1 MGCARMRAK
10 TIRFSRGSALLLMPV
25 LVLGLLA
32 AQPSFADAGHGVR
45 LAAAAPATTTP
56 PAGSISAWRSAVATS
71 PSTGVG
77 CFETIYPRLT
87 WRRFSCQTPP
97 PNAPRQLVVHQSHPP
112 QAVGGGTDFE
122 TSASGTTSATGSF
135 PFVTNTAS
143 SAGPTETDNGTSNL
157 YSLQLNA
164 NHFSSSLCN
173 QLPSPSECVGGQQFV
188 YDSGQ
193 NSIYMQYWLN
203 DSALTS
209 TSTCPTGY
217 QLYIDPPGKPYWSGC
232 YVDSPWGYL
241 AKASPSIS
249 TPPVSSLGSVQLT
262 GSAVAGGNDIL
273 TMTVAGEAVK
283 TQFPDISTPGAAGGL
298 GLAGNWNV
306 SEFGVF
312 GDGGGSEADFNAGTS
327 LQTQLTT
334 VASAAP
340 TCLYGGITG
349 ETNNLNLGG
358 TPPAIGGTA
367 SSGVLVT
374 TQTYGA
380 TETPSCADATTWG
393 ETHLITLSN
402 DPAASSA
409 LTYNFQSTG
418 DYTLART
425 SAFDVQAQQIPDPVS
440 ANLAINQEIGAR
452 VGSSDVAV
460 CTNPSRLVVN
470 GRLVSLASGGR
481 VSVPGGAVSLSGT
494 TYLIQDD
501 NGDFV
506 QAHLYQGAGN
516 IGWLDANVGI
526 GRWPAAVSGLLANA
540 GTHVNEVRSS
550 RGVVLAAPFGFSK
563 FYDTYA
569 TSWRVPAGQSLLS
582 GCDRKVADRNPALNF
597 NANNLTPSQYRIG
610 HSVCA
615 GRGVEAALID
625 SCILDVATLGAKD
638 TAQVYASLP
647 ADLTWGAITSGRGPT
662 PPRPPTNVR
671 ASARNASAIVS
682 FRPPASN
689 GGSAITGY
697 TVTASDRTDPAHG
710 GQTAWRAS
718 GPITVTRLT
727 SGDSY
732 TFRVTATNAVGT
744 SLPSAPSGAVTP
756 VSTAT
761 FTEAASGDP
770 GSTPT
775 EGRPFTVIGY
785 ECDRDADVQATG
797 TMTFTDV
804 TTGTLIG
811 TLALGPSSF
820 VNCGQAE
827 ITDREHLAPGTYEI
841 EATYTPGGSIPVTSS
856 PPGTYDQTVAPLAE
870 TRLTAG

>member
-1 MGCARMRAK
+1 MRAK
-10 TIRFSRGSALLLMPV
+10 AIRFSRVSALLVMPV

-32 AQPSFADAGHGVR
+32 AQPSFADADHSVR
-45 LAAAAPATTTP
+45 LAAATPAAARP
-56 PAGSISAWRSAVATS
+56 SPGSIRAWRSAVATS
-71 PSTGVG
+71 PSSGVG
-77 CFETIYPRLT
+77 CFETTYPRLT
-87 WRRFSCQTPP
+87 WRRFSCHTPP
-97 PNAPRQLVVHQSHPP
+97 PDAPRQLVVRQSHPP

-122 TSASGTTSATGSF
+122 TSANGTTSATGSF
-135 PFVTNTAS
+135 SFVTNTAS
-143 SAGPTETDNGTSNL
+143 MAGPTEADNGTSNL

-164 NHFSSSLCN
+164 NHFSSSLCS

-241 AKASPSIS
+241 AKANPAIS
-249 TPPVSSLGSVQLT
+249 TPPVADLGSVQFT
-262 GSAVAGGNDIL
+262 GSAVAGGNDTL
-273 TMTVAGEAVK
+273 TMTVSGEAVK
-283 TQFPDISTPGAAGGL
+283 TSFPDITTPGSAGGL

-312 GDGGGSEADFNAGTS
+312 GDGGGSQADFNAGTS
-327 LQTQLTT
+327 LQTELRT
-334 VASAAP
+334 VASSPP
-340 TCLYGGITG
+340 TCLFGGITG
-349 ETNNLNLGG
+349 ETNNLNLGS

-367 SSGVLVT
+367 SSGVLVS

-380 TETPSCADATTWG
+380 AEMPSCADATTWG

-402 DPAASSA
+402 NPAASSA

-425 SAFDVQAQQIPDPVS
+425 SGFTVQVQQIPDPVS
-440 ANLAINQEIGAR
+440 PDLAINQEIGAR
-452 VGSSDVAV
+452 VGNSDVAV

-481 VSVPGGAVSLSGT
+481 FSMPGGVVYLTGT

-501 NGDFV
+501 SGDFV

-526 GRWPAAVSGLLANA
+526 GSWPTAVSGLLANA

-550 RGVVLAAPFGFSK
+550 RGIVLAAPFGFRE
-563 FYDTYA
+563 FYGVYA
-569 TSWRVPAGQSLLS
+569 TSWRVPPDQSLLS
-582 GCDRKVADRNPALNF
+582 ACYRRVAARNPALNF
-597 NANNLTPSQYRIG
+597 NANNLTPSQYRLA
-610 HSVCA
+610 HSLCA
-615 GRGVEAALID
+615 DRGVETALID
-625 SCILDVATLGAKD
+625 SCILDVATLGEKN
-638 TAQVYASLP
+638 TAQIYASLP
-647 ADLTWGAITSGRGPT
+647 TDITWGAITAGKGPT
-662 PPRPPTNVR
+662 PPRPPTDVR
-671 ASARNASAIVS
+671 ASAGSASAIVS
-682 FRPPASN
+682 FRAPGSN

-697 TVTASDRTDPAHG
+697 TATATDRTDPAHG

-718 GPITVTRLT
+718 GPINVTGLI
-727 SGDSY
+727 SGDTY
-732 TFRVTATNAVGT
+732 TFRVTATNEVGT
-744 SLPSAPSGAVTP
+744 STPSAPSAAVTP
-756 VSTAT
+756 VSTDT
-761 FTEAASGDP
+761 FTEAAP
-770 GSTPT
+770 GNPDSTPA
-775 EGRPFTVIGY
+775 EGRPFAVIGY
-785 ECDRDADVQATG
+785 QCDRDADVQATG
-797 TMTFTDV
+797 TMTFIDL

-811 TLALGPSSF
+811 TLALGPSAF

-827 ITDREHLAPGTYEI
+827 ITDREYLTPGTYEI
-841 EATYTPGGSIPVTSS
+841 EATYTPGGSTPVTSS
-856 PPGTYDQTVAPLAE
+856 PPGTYDQTVGPPAE
-870 TRLTAG
+870 TRLTAGQ